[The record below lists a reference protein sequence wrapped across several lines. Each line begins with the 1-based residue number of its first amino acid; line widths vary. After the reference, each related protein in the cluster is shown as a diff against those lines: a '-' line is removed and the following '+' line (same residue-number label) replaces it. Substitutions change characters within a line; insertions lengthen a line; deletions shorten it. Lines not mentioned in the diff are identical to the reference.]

1 MPLQKYEMI
10 TINSIDIVILLT
22 AICLPQGRLWS
33 IIEGAASLI
42 RC

>member
-22 AICLPQGRLWS
+22 AIWLPQDRF
-33 IIEGAASLI
+33 
-42 RC
+42 

>member
-22 AICLPQGRLWS
+22 AIWLPQDRP
-33 IIEGAASLI
+33 
-42 RC
+42 

>member
-22 AICLPQGRLWS
+22 AIWLPQDRL
-33 IIEGAASLI
+33 
-42 RC
+42 